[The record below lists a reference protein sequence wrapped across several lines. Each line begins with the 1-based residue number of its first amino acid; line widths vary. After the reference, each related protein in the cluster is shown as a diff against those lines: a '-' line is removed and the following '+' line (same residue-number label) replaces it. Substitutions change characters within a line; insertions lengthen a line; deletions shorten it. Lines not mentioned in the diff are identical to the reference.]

1 MKKKIYYLC
10 MLCGTFCF
18 GQEGFVGG
26 ATSASSSTYTFT
38 TAVGQVFSA
47 TNAQASL
54 QSGILHNFNL
64 TILGTSEYE
73 DVQLMV
79 YPNPTS
85 QWLYLRADE
94 KKLKHGSYKLYNAQ
108 GQLITESKITDN
120 ETVINMA
127 NYPTGM
133 YLLTVSSDS
142 TEPKTFKI
150 LKK

>member
-26 ATSASSSTYTFT
+26 ATSASSSTHTFT

-64 TILGTSEYE
+64 TNLGTSEYE
-73 DVQLMV
+73 DIQLRV

-85 QWLYLRADE
+85 QLIYLRAE
-94 KKLKHGSYKLYNAQ
+94 GKQMERGAFKLYNTQ
-108 GQLITESKITDN
+108 GQLLMQNKISVN
-120 ETVINMA
+120 ETVIDMA
-127 NYPTGM
+127 NYPTGL
-133 YLLTVSSDS
+133 YLLEVSSDS
-142 TEPKTFKI
+142 TKPKTFKI